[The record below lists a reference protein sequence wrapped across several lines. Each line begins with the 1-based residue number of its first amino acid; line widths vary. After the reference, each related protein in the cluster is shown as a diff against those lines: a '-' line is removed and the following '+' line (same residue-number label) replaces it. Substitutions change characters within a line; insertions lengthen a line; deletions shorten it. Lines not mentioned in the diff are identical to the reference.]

1 MSENKF
7 KPGFH
12 REDGVLFC
20 EGVSMHELSK
30 QLLQTTYVYSRARI
44 ERNFL
49 AYQEALS
56 DVPHAICYAMKANS
70 TAGILQILARLG
82 AGVDTVSG
90 GEIAR
95 ALRAGFHPK
104 KIVYSGV
111 GKTVH
116 EITFALQTGI
126 GCFNIESEPE
136 LERINRI
143 AAELGVRAPIS
154 IRCNSD
160 VDPKTHPYIS
170 TGLKNNKFGISIANV
185 EDIYL
190 RAANM
195 PGIEIKGIDAHIGSQ
210 ITEIQPYLD
219 SVQRL
224 LDTMSALHEKGLT
237 LHHLD
242 MGGGLGIQYRPE
254 DHPPT
259 PQALLRPVR
268 RMMEERGFGDVV
280 LMVEPG
286 RSIVGDAGIMLT
298 QVEYVKQSETRNF
311 CIVDGAM
318 TDLIRPALYSA
329 WMDIVP
335 VVERQETSPLVMDV
349 VGPVCE
355 SSDFLGR
362 ARELAVE
369 AGDWLAVCDAGAYGA
384 SMASR
389 YNSRM
394 LPMEILVDGDR
405 VLPLRTPDTFDEMV
419 SGEQLLKL

>member
-1 MSENKF
+1 MSENISR
-7 KPGFH
+7 PGFH

-20 EGVSMHELSK
+20 EGVSMLELSH
-30 QLLQTTYVYSRARI
+30 QLEQTTYVYSRALI
-44 ERNFL
+44 ERNYL
-49 AYQEALS
+49 AYEEALAG
-56 DVPHAICYAMKANS
+56 VPHAVCYAMKANS
-70 TAGILQILARLG
+70 TAGILQVLARLG

-95 ALRAGFHPK
+95 ALRAGFSPE

-111 GKTVH
+111 GKTAR
-116 EITFALQTGI
+116 EIAFALKAEI
-126 GCFNIESEPE
+126 GCFNVESEPE

-143 AAELGVRAPIS
+143 ASELGMRAPIS
-154 IRCNSD
+154 IRCNPD

-170 TGLKNNKFGISIANV
+170 TGLKNNKFGIAISDAEN
-185 EDIYL
+185 IYL

-224 LDTMSALHEKGLT
+224 LDTMCALRDKGLA

-242 MGGGLGIQYRPE
+242 MGGGLGIRYRSE

-259 PQALLRPVR
+259 PHALLRPVR
-268 RMMEERGFGDVV
+268 RMMEERGFADAV

-298 QVEYVKQSETRNF
+298 QIEYIKQSETRNF

-335 VVERQETSPLVMDV
+335 VAERHDATPLVMDV

-362 ARELAVE
+362 ARELAVK
-369 AGDWLAVCDAGAYGA
+369 AGDWIAVCDAGAYGA

-394 LPMEILVDGDR
+394 LPMEILIDGDR
-405 VLPLRTPDTFDEMV
+405 ILPLRSPDTFDEMV
-419 SGEQLLKL
+419 SGECLLEL